1 MPVWKSAGRMVA
13 YDASASGRT
22 LLRRY
27 DADVAIGRKSAT
39 YDDNAARP
47 VTAHPYDHSA
57 AIRPQNTMAVRSDV
71 QKPYDANLMKSTM
84 SKKFVTPSATSPAT
98 PLTSAFKSSACP
110 STTPCARS
118 PEPDPKTSATSGR
131 WRHPIMTPVRPKP
144 APAPKTPDYAARVV
158 KNGSPVRPGKI
169 PRPITTL

>member
-84 SKKFVTPSATSPAT
+84 SKKFVTFRCHSDSLDAIPLFPAQV
-98 PLTSAFKSSACP
+98 PLTILARLQKNDGSALS
-110 STTPCARS
+110 
-118 PEPDPKTSATSGR
+118 
-131 WRHPIMTPVRPKP
+131 RHHKRVRPP
-144 APAPKTPDYAARVV
+144 HSSGVSIRFGIYQAR
-158 KNGSPVRPGKI
+158 N
-169 PRPITTL
+169 

>member
-118 PEPDPKTSATSGR
+118 PAHKTTAGVVALRRQSGQ
-131 WRHPIMTPVRPKP
+131 
-144 APAPKTPDYAARVV
+144 
-158 KNGSPVRPGKI
+158 NPGKSQK
-169 PRPITTL
+169 TGFTMAVWKSTG